1 MKLTAP
7 AEGLEPPSSWF
18 EARCL
23 SVRPRGRGVP
33 GEIRTRASWLRTRPP
48 GPLVR
53 RGHGE
58 LGGTRTLFR
67 RFAANVPRL
76 RTSSGVRPAGVEPAL
91 PAWHAGVHPVT
102 PRPQTRFGTPSWNR
116 TTESRIWSSFGRH
129 ALRRIRR
136 LVRESNPS
144 PEIDNLLAYP
154 AASRG
159 KVARSCV
166 KARSPAATEVAKGA
180 QLRAVQENFLG
191 KLREVTE
198 SRASSWDR
206 TNTSGTSD
214 RRFHQVS
221 FRCMGTACG
230 YRSRSSTLKE

>member
-1 MKLTAP
+1 MAAP
-7 AEGLEPPSSWF
+7 AEGFEPPSSWF

-53 RGHGE
+53 RGHRE

-67 RFAANVPRL
+67 QFAANVPRL

-91 PAWHAGVHPVT
+91 PAWHAGVHPAT
-102 PRPQTRFGTPSWNR
+102 PRPQTTF
-116 TTESRIWSSFGRH
+116 RH
-129 ALRRIRR
+129 AVVESNHGLTNLEFVGAPCPPAYRR

-180 QLRAVQENFLG
+180 QLRAVQKNLSRQTNAT
-191 KLREVTE
+191 LHREIVHRVGIEPTPPVLQTGA
-198 SRASSWDR
+198 STRLAFDAWVPRAGIDP
-206 TNTSGTSD
+206 
-214 RRFHQVS
+214 
-221 FRCMGTACG
+221 APPP
-230 YRSRSSTLKE
+230 